1 MNKAEMYAFITK
13 NPMGYMAT
21 VDGNKPHVRGMG
33 CFRAD
38 ENGIIY
44 FTSYPKNVCKQL
56 LANPET
62 EVCYFADGTQLRVSG
77 RVEELKDNTLKQAIV
92 DKYPFLKPNIEKF
105 GLDHMAVFRLK
116 PVEASTWS
124 MQNMTGGITPVDLS

>member
-1 MNKAEMYAFITK
+1 VNKKEVYEFITE

-21 VDGNKPHVRGMG
+21 AEGNRPHVRGMG
-33 CFRAD
+33 TYRAD

-44 FTSYPKNVCKQL
+44 FTNHTKSVAKQL
-56 LANPET
+56 IANPET
-62 EVCYFADGTQLRVSG
+62 EVCYFANGTQLRVSG
-77 RVEELKDNTLKQAIV
+77 RVEEVKDNAIKQEIV

-105 GLDHMAVFRLK
+105 GLDHLAVFKLK

-124 MQNMTGGITPVDLS
+124 MQNITGDTTPVEL

>member
-1 MNKAEMYAFITK
+1 MNKTEMYAFINK
-13 NPMGYMAT
+13 NPMGFMAT
-21 VDGNKPHVRGMG
+21 VDGAKPHVRGMG

-44 FTSYPKNVCKQL
+44 FTSHPKNVCKQL

-62 EVCYFADGTQLRVSG
+62 EVCYFAEGTQLRVSG
-77 RVEELKDNTLKQAIV
+77 RVEELKDNAIKQAVV

-105 GLDHMAVFRLK
+105 GLDHMAIFRLK

-124 MQNMTGGITPVDLS
+124 MQNMTGSTTPVDLS

>member
-1 MNKAEMYAFITK
+1 MDKKEMYEFITK
-13 NPMGYMAT
+13 NPMGYMST

-44 FTSYPKNVCKQL
+44 FTSYPKNVAKQL

-62 EVCYFADGTQLRVSG
+62 EVCYFANGTQLRVSG
-77 RVEELKDNTLKQAIV
+77 RVEELKDNTIKQAIV

-105 GLDHMAVFRLK
+105 GLDFMAVFRLK
-116 PVEASTWS
+116 PTEASTWS
-124 MQNMTGGITPVDLS
+124 MQNMTGGTTPVNL